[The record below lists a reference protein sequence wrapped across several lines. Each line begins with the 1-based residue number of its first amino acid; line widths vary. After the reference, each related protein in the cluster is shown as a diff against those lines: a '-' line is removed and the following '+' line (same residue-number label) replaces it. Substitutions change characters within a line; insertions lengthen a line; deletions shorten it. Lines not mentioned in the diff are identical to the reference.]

1 MQFISQDISCW
12 SIHGFIFWHF
22 EIDIPEYPENTFSLA
37 QLLAENEYLRR
48 CLEIQNTSPWNPAE
62 AWSAWTARLGR
73 HAVCHPGSIACP
85 SHVAS
90 AYTLESFA
98 GALDLL
104 PEEAPAVTEEGALL
118 PIVLQENTMLSLSA
132 VPLGPGQV
140 GSSWF
145 YHQAARVALMAACRK
160 EKCSKCTGAPKL
172 MLLGPVSDASLF
184 LCQESRL
191 CTRSSPWEE
200 VPGTLA
206 QPYISVKISM
216 NKLTFLK
223 ISAP

>member
-1 MQFISQDISCW
+1 MQ
-12 SIHGFIFWHF
+12 
-22 EIDIPEYPENTFSLA
+22 
-37 QLLAENEYLRR
+37 R
-48 CLEIQNTSPWNPAE
+48 
-62 AWSAWTARLGR
+62 
-73 HAVCHPGSIACP
+73 V
-85 SHVAS
+85 
-90 AYTLESFA
+90 
-98 GALDLL
+98 LDLL
-104 PEEAPAVTEEGALL
+104 PGEALAVKEEGALL
-118 PIVLQENTMLSLSA
+118 PSVLQENMMLSLSA

-140 GSSWF
+140 GSWF
-145 YHQAARVALMAACRK
+145 YHQAARVALVAACRK

-184 LCQESRL
+184 SCQESRL